1 MSISFQKLKN
11 SKNALDLY
19 EVNNDTLSRKFST
32 NNKKF
37 SYKSHLIWLEKI
49 LKNRSQIIY
58 LVKFKKNIIG
68 FIRVNKKKS
77 HKELSW
83 GLKKK
88 FRGKNYGKKM
98 LKLFVKKYRSKYKAK
113 INNRNFPSIKICIHA
128 GFTLSAQRI
137 KFNYYKN

>member
-1 MSISFQKLKN
+1 MTPFRENFQ
-11 SKNALDLY
+11 
-19 EVNNDTLSRKFST
+19 
-32 NNKKF
+32 
-37 SYKSHLIWLEKI
+37 
-49 LKNRSQIIY
+49 QII
-58 LVKFKKNIIG
+58 KNILTKVTC
-68 FIRVNKKKS
+68 F
-77 HKELSW
+77 
-83 GLKKK
+83 GLKK

>member
-37 SYKSHLIWLEKI
+37 SYKSHLVWLEKI
-49 LKNRSQIIY
+49 LKKRSQIIY

-83 GLKKK
+83 GLKK
-88 FRGKNYGKKM
+88 FRGKNYSKKM

-113 INNRNFPSIKICIHA
+113 
-128 GFTLSAQRI
+128 
-137 KFNYYKN
+137 